1 MKRQLIHTA
10 IAIAGNTARNVYVA
24 NALDGEA
31 AGRKPENLHLSPRFD
46 FSQLLPE
53 TAAFV
58 NHGGQNSIM
67 DSLAYGAPQ
76 IVFPGK
82 VFERQFNAQSIQSA
96 GAGICLREFNAQALE
111 AAFEQLCS
119 DESYRIRTRKL
130 RERLSTLG
138 GAARIVSE
146 VEAYLARA
154 SLESKRAETMR
165 PAQKC

>member
-1 MKRQLIHTA
+1 
-10 IAIAGNTARNVYVA
+10 
-24 NALDGEA
+24 
-31 AGRKPENLHLSPRFD
+31 
-46 FSQLLPE
+46 
-53 TAAFV
+53 
-58 NHGGQNSIM
+58 M

-165 PAQKC
+165 PSKNVSFLIVKAEHPFIAPTYRHQAKRYPASLGCR